1 MSNEIATDFTPAP
14 PSAPAESLGAWF
26 ALVRASHGLEPREA
40 ARHLMLNSAIV
51 QAIEANDF
59 ARLGPPVFARGY
71 LSRYAR
77 LLDMPDHEVLER
89 FQQQT
94 GSHRGEPPPLQVV
107 HPLRRQT
114 RARDLRGLAYL
125 VVLVGI
131 GWTAIQHLPDLDPG
145 WLAGSWS
152 GDRPATASPTVQ
164 ELSNPGTQV
173 VQYPFQSSPVETT
186 APAPVTSLA
195 SETAPATPQPSA
207 SVTPVVALPAPT
219 AIATA
224 PPNPAPAT
232 PAFSVSGVQPVTT
245 ESAAFAVRTSDPGAA
260 ANPHEEAKL
269 LLEFSNDCWVEI
281 RDAEGN
287 VLTSSLMRANT
298 THTLSGLAP
307 FKVKLGNAPAAR
319 IMLDDRLVDTTTYL
333 PQRGTVSRF
342 TLGRE

>member
-1 MSNEIATDFTPAP
+1 MSNEIATDFTPET

-51 QAIEANDF
+51 QAIEADDF

-77 LLDMPDHEVLER
+77 LLDMPDQEVLER

-94 GSHRGEPPPLQVV
+94 GSRREDPPPLQVV
-107 HPLRRQT
+107 LPLRRQA

-152 GDRPATASPTVQ
+152 GDRPATGSSTVQ
-164 ELSNPGTQV
+164 ELSNAGTQV
-173 VQYPFQSSPVETT
+173 VQYPFQPGPVETP
-186 APAPVTSLA
+186 APAPITSLNR
-195 SETAPATPQPSA
+195 ETAPTASPLSA
-207 SVTPVVALPAPT
+207 SVPPTVAAPAPT
-219 AIATA
+219 TIVTS
-224 PPNPAPAT
+224 PPNSASAT
-232 PAFSVSGVQPVTT
+232 SAFSVSGVQPITA
-245 ESAAFAVRTSDPGAA
+245 ESAAFAIRTSDPGAP
-260 ANPHEEAKL
+260 ANQHEEAKL

-287 VLTSSLMRANT
+287 VLTSSLMKANT

-333 PQRGTVSRF
+333 PLRGTVSRF